1 MRHPQDIQS
10 FAHLIDRN
18 GCLQTVLHACMRGAR
33 VAKFEKSEL
42 LLANGTFIAISTE
55 ADERYVEE
63 QLDVPFLAPDTAGF

>member
-1 MRHPQDIQS
+1 
-10 FAHLIDRN
+10 
-18 GCLQTVLHACMRGAR
+18 MRGAR

-55 ADERYVEE
+55 ADERCVEE